1 MNLLARTYLGID
13 IGAGYLRGASFRRA
27 GTRWMLTGGRSANL
41 PEGMVLPALR
51 EPNLRQE
58 EALAARLRELLEPL
72 AAGEERVSL
81 AIPDAAGRLMLHE
94 VETAFKTKSEGIDI
108 LKWQLKQSLP
118 APPRE
123 TRLDYQILQRDE
135 NGRYRLAVAMIAQK
149 VLDQYEELLNRAGY
163 HALVVDFHS
172 LNLLNYYQMM
182 ADPGDDY
189 IFVGIEGD
197 SMVLQY
203 LQRRMLA
210 WHRHRDIAGQ
220 PQRVFQEVNRS
231 LAGVRETLPGLARAK
246 VLFHSDWDEPQPLLE
261 ALSGAFE
268 REVLLLDP
276 KLETLAAVQANNRS
290 RLARG
295 LAAAAG
301 AAVRMM

>member
-1 MNLLARTYLGID
+1 MNFLARNYLGID
-13 IGAGYLRGASFRRA
+13 IGARYLRGVSFRRA
-27 GTRWMLTGGRSANL
+27 GTRRVLTGGRSANL
-41 PEGMVLPALR
+41 PEGMLQPTLH

-58 EALAARLRELLEPL
+58 EALTARLRELIEPL
-72 AAGEERVSL
+72 AGGEERVSL
-81 AIPDAAGRLMLHE
+81 SIPDGAGRLVLHE
-94 VETAFKTKSEGIDI
+94 VETAFKSKSEGIEI

-123 TRLDYQILQRDE
+123 TRIDYQILQRDE
-135 NGRYRLAVAMIAQK
+135 NGRYRLAIAVVAQK

-182 ADPGDDY
+182 SDPGDDY
-189 IFVGIEGD
+189 IFVGVEGD

-203 LQRRMLA
+203 FQQRLLT

-246 VLFHSDWDEPQPLLE
+246 VVLHTDWDDPQSLLK
-261 ALSGAFE
+261 ALAGAFE

-276 KLETLAAVQANNRS
+276 RLETLTSEPGSERS
-290 RLARG
+290 FQTRG